1 MTPAKNQF
9 LALFSH
15 ITRRSRGGVGK
26 VATTTPWFTKPIASA
41 PMNGWS
47 GPKLV
52 AAVANH
58 GGVPIFPIGY
68 FTDPAAILKEL
79 QNILPLL
86 SDNEQQ
92 DGIDNSH
99 GDNGSEEE
107 ATKAEFLPYAVGFI
121 TFWLDRQ
128 GPDLLLKILEG
139 QGDLP
144 HSTPSGTASATTG
157 ARKALRPPAAVWF
170 SFGDYRPYLKL
181 VRQYGAAGTRV
192 IVQVQTV
199 QEAIDAQ
206 QDGVDVIV
214 LQGTESGGHGAQR
227 VRPLL
232 SFIPEVVDALQERE
246 KTKGLKVPAILAAGG
261 ISVNAQWRAAQA
273 LGASGVVIGTGFMP
287 TFESP
292 GPQHAKERILNAGDG
307 GNSTVRTRIFD
318 ELREFGWPEGYD
330 GRVVRN
336 LVTDREEED
345 LKTRGVFEPKGAD
358 AFKILREDRTGT
370 KEDWKLAVK
379 NQDLDFIPLWAG
391 TGVGLLKKQMSAAE
405 WIDQLLGESEKGN

>member
-1 MTPAKNQF
+1 MTPAKN
-9 LALFSH
+9 H
-15 ITRRSRGGVGK
+15 HGVGK
-26 VATTTPWFTKPIASA
+26 VATPWFTKPIASA

-52 AAVANH
+52 AAVA
-58 GGVPIFPIGY
+58 IYPIGY
-68 FTDPAAILKEL
+68 FTDPAAILKDL
-79 QNILPLL
+79 QAVIPLL
-86 SDNEQQ
+86 SDNGDTDE
-92 DGIDNSH
+92 IDNNNAKDDGGASK
-99 GDNGSEEE
+99 
-107 ATKAEFLPYAVGFI
+107 TEFLPYGVGFV

-128 GPDLLLKILEG
+128 GPDLLLQILEG
-139 QGDLP
+139 QGDL
-144 HSTPSGTASATTG
+144 ATTT
-157 ARKALRPPAAVWF
+157 RKAPRPPAAVWF

-181 VRQYGAAGTRV
+181 VRQHGAAGTRV

-232 SFIPEVVDALQERE
+232 SFIPEAVTALQERE
-246 KTKGLKVPAILAAGG
+246 KASGLKVPAILAAGG
-261 ISVNAQWRAAQA
+261 ISINAQYRAVET

-292 GPQHAKERILNAGDG
+292 GPQHAKDRLLKTGDG
-307 GNSTVRTRIFD
+307 GDTTVRTRIFD
-318 ELREFGWPEGYD
+318 ELREFGWPEGFD

-345 LKTRGVFEPKGAD
+345 LKNRGVFEPKGVD
-358 AFKILREDRTGT
+358 AFKVLKEDRTGT
-370 KEDWKLAVK
+370 KEDWKRAVK
-379 NQDLDFIPLWAG
+379 EQDLDYIPLWSG

-405 WIDQLLGESEKGN
+405 WMDQLLGEDGKNN

>member
-1 MTPAKNQF
+1 
-9 LALFSH
+9 
-15 ITRRSRGGVGK
+15 
-26 VATTTPWFTKPIASA
+26 
-41 PMNGWS
+41 MNGWS

-58 GGVPIFPIGY
+58 GGVPIYPIGY
-68 FTDPAAILKEL
+68 FTDPAAILKDL
-79 QNILPLL
+79 QSILPML
-86 SDNEQQ
+86 SDNDQQ
-92 DGIDNSH
+92 DNIDNNSH
-99 GDNGSEEE
+99 DNNEEG
-107 ATKAEFLPYAVGFI
+107 AKTEFLPYAVGFV

-128 GPDLLLKILEG
+128 GPDLLIKILEG

-144 HSTPSGTASATTG
+144 RSTPSSAATISG
-157 ARKALRPPAAVWF
+157 SKKALRPPAAVWF

-181 VRQYGAAGTRV
+181 VRQHGAAGTRV

-232 SFIPEVVDALQERE
+232 SFVPEVANVLQERGRAN
-246 KTKGLKVPAILAAGG
+246 GLKVPAILAAGG
-261 ISVNAQWRAAQA
+261 ISINAQWRAVQA

-292 GPQHAKERILNAGDG
+292 GPQHAKERILKTGDG
-307 GNSTVRTRIFD
+307 GDTTVRTRIFD

-330 GRVVRN
+330 GRVIRN
-336 LVTDREEED
+336 LVTEREEED
-345 LKTRGVFEPKGAD
+345 LKTRSIVEPKGAD
-358 AFKILREDRTGT
+358 AFRVLREDRTGT
-370 KEDWKLAVK
+370 KEDWKQAVK
-379 NQDLDFIPLWAG
+379 DQNLDIIPLWAG
-391 TGVGLLKKQMSAAE
+391 TGVGLLNKQMSAAE
-405 WIDQLLGESEKGN
+405 WMDQLLGESDKDI

>member
-15 ITRRSRGGVGK
+15 ITRRSHGVGK
-26 VATTTPWFTKPIASA
+26 VATPWFTKSIASA
-41 PMNGWS
+41 PMSGWS

-58 GGVPIFPIGY
+58 GGVPIYPIGY
-68 FTDPAAILKEL
+68 FTDPAAIIKDL
-79 QNILPLL
+79 QAVIPLL
-86 SDNEQQ
+86 SDNGDTNEA
-92 DGIDNSH
+92 DNN
-99 GDNGSEEE
+99 D
-107 ATKAEFLPYAVGFI
+107 TKGNEGAIRTEFLPYAVGFV

-128 GPDLLLKILEG
+128 GPDLLLQILEG
-139 QGDLP
+139 QGDLV
-144 HSTPSGTASATTG
+144 TATN
-157 ARKALRPPAAVWF
+157 KAPRPPAAVWF

-181 VRQYGAAGTRV
+181 VRQHGAAGTRV

-232 SFIPEVVDALQERE
+232 SFIPETVIALQERE
-246 KTKGLKVPAILAAGG
+246 KTSGLKVPAILAAGG
-261 ISVNAQWRAAQA
+261 ISVNSQYRAVEA

-292 GPQHAKERILNAGDG
+292 GPQHAKDRLLKTGDG
-307 GNSTVRTRIFD
+307 GDTTVRTRIFD
-318 ELREFGWPEGYD
+318 ELRDFGWPEGFD

-345 LKTRGVFEPKGAD
+345 LKNRGVFEPKGAD
-358 AFKILREDRTGT
+358 AFKVLREDRTGT
-370 KEDWKLAVK
+370 KEDWKRAVK
-379 NQDLDFIPLWAG
+379 EQDLDLIPLWSG

-405 WIDQLLGESEKGN
+405 WMDQLLGEDSKRN

>member
-1 MTPAKNQF
+1 MSPANNQF
-9 LALFSH
+9 LSLFSH
-15 ITRRSRGGVGK
+15 ITRRTRGVGLDK
-26 VATTTPWFTKPIASA
+26 LSTPWFTKPIASA

-58 GGVPIFPIGY
+58 GGVPIYPIGY
-68 FTDPAAILKEL
+68 FTDPAAILKDL
-79 QNILPLL
+79 QSILPLL
-86 SDNEQQ
+86 SDNGQQ
-92 DGIDNSH
+92 QGDIGDGQ
-99 GDNGSEEE
+99 GGSVEEG
-107 ATKAEFLPYAVGFI
+107 AGKTEFLPYAVGFI

-128 GPDLLLKILEG
+128 GPELLIKILEG

-144 HSTPSGTASATTG
+144 NPAASAETATIG
-157 ARKALRPPAAVWF
+157 VKKALRPPAAVWF

-181 VRQYGAAGTRV
+181 VRQHGAAGTRV

-206 QDGVDVIV
+206 QEGVDVVV

-232 SFIPEVVDALQERE
+232 SFIPEVVEAFQERN
-246 KTKGLKVPAILAAGG
+246 KAHGFKVPAILAAGG
-261 ISVNAQWRAAQA
+261 ISVNSQWRAVQS

-292 GPQHAKERILNAGDG
+292 GPEHAKARILNAGDG
-307 GNSTVRTRIFD
+307 GDSTVRTRIFD

-330 GRVVRN
+330 GRVIRN

-345 LKTRGVFEPKGAD
+345 LKTRGVVEPKGAE
-358 AFKILREDRTGT
+358 AFKVLREDRTGT
-370 KEDWKLAVK
+370 KEDWKRAVK
-379 NQDLDFIPLWAG
+379 DQDLDFIPLWAG

-405 WIDQLLGESEKGN
+405 WMDQLLGESEKDK

>member
-1 MTPAKNQF
+1 MAAAKNQF

-15 ITRRSRGGVGK
+15 ITRRGRVGK
-26 VATTTPWFTKPIASA
+26 TTPWFTKPVVSA

-58 GGVPIFPIGY
+58 GGVPIYPIGY
-68 FTDPAAILKEL
+68 FTDPAAILKDL
-79 QNILPLL
+79 QSIPPLL
-86 SDNEQQ
+86 SDQSGVDQ
-92 DGIDNSH
+92 
-99 GDNGSEEE
+99 EEPV
-107 ATKAEFLPYAVGFI
+107 APANTDFLPYGVGFV

-128 GPDLLLKILEG
+128 GPELLLKVLEG

-144 HSTPSGTASATTG
+144 RSTPSSATTT
-157 ARKALRPPAAVWF
+157 AKKVLRPPAAVWF

-181 VRQYGAAGTRV
+181 VRQHGAAGTRV

-206 QDGVDVIV
+206 QDGVDAIV

-232 SFIPEVVDALQERE
+232 SFIPEVVDALQERGR
-246 KTKGLKVPAILAAGG
+246 TDGLKVPPILAAGG
-261 ISVNAQWRAAQA
+261 ISNNTQWRAVQT

-292 GPQHAKERILNAGDG
+292 GPQQAKERILKTGDG
-307 GNSTVRTRIFD
+307 GETTVRTRIFD

-330 GRVVRN
+330 GRVIRN

-345 LKTRGVFEPKGAD
+345 LRNHGLFEPRGAD
-358 AFKILREDRTGT
+358 AFKVLKEDRTGT
-370 KEDWKLAVK
+370 KEDWKQAVK
-379 NQDLDFIPLWAG
+379 DQDLDLIPLWAG
-391 TGVGLLKKQMSAAE
+391 TGVGLLKKQMSAAD
-405 WIDQLLGESEKGN
+405 WMDQLLGDSDNNSNY

>member
-15 ITRRSRGGVGK
+15 ITRRAHGVGK
-26 VATTTPWFTKPIASA
+26 VSTPWFTKPIASA

-58 GGVPIFPIGY
+58 GGVPIYPIGY
-68 FTDPAAILKEL
+68 FTDPAAILKDL
-79 QNILPLL
+79 QAVIPLL
-86 SDNEQQ
+86 SD
-92 DGIDNSH
+92 DGDTDQTDSSTK
-99 GDNGSEEE
+99 GDEGAIS
-107 ATKAEFLPYAVGFI
+107 TEFLPYAVGFV

-139 QGDLP
+139 QGDL
-144 HSTPSGTASATTG
+144 STTTATKRA
-157 ARKALRPPAAVWF
+157 RPPAAVWF

-181 VRQYGAAGTRV
+181 VRQHGAVGTRV

-232 SFIPEVVDALQERE
+232 SFIPEVVDALQERH
-246 KTKGLKVPAILAAGG
+246 KASGLKVPAILAAGG
-261 ISVNAQWRAAQA
+261 ISVNSQYRAVQT
-273 LGASGVVIGTGFMP
+273 LGATGVVIGTGFMP

-292 GPQHAKERILNAGDG
+292 GPQHAKGRLLKTGDG
-307 GNSTVRTRIFD
+307 GDTTVRTRIFD
-318 ELREFGWPEGYD
+318 ELRDFGWPEGFD

-345 LKTRGVFEPKGAD
+345 LKTRGLFEPKGAD
-358 AFKILREDRTGT
+358 AFKVLRADRTGT
-370 KEDWKLAVK
+370 QEDWKKAVK
-379 NQDLDFIPLWAG
+379 DQDLDFIPLWSG
-391 TGVGLLKKQMSAAE
+391 TGVGLLKKQMPAAE
-405 WIDQLLGESEKGN
+405 WMDQLLGEDGKSH

>member
-1 MTPAKNQF
+1 MSPAKNQF

-15 ITRRSRGGVGK
+15 ITRRSRGVGQ
-26 VATTTPWFTKPIASA
+26 AATPWFTKPIASA

-68 FTDPAAILKEL
+68 FTDPAAILKDL
-79 QNILPLL
+79 QSILPLL
-86 SDNEQQ
+86 SDNDQQ
-92 DGIDNSH
+92 DGIDNSQ
-99 GDNGSEEE
+99 NNNEEL
-107 ATKAEFLPYAVGFI
+107 TKTEFLPYAVGFI

-144 HSTPSGTASATTG
+144 RSTPSSGTTTTG
-157 ARKALRPPAAVWF
+157 LKKVLRPPAAVWF

-181 VRQYGAAGTRV
+181 VRQHGAAGTKV

-206 QDGVDVIV
+206 LDGVDVIV

-232 SFIPEVVDALQERE
+232 SFVPEVADVLQEQG
-246 KTKGLKVPAILAAGG
+246 KAKGLKVPAILAAGG
-261 ISVNAQWRAAQA
+261 ISVNAQFRAVQA
-273 LGASGVVIGTGFMP
+273 MGASGVVIGTGFMP

-292 GPQHAKERILNAGDG
+292 GPQHAKERILKTGDG
-307 GNSTVRTRIFD
+307 GDTTVRTRIFD
-318 ELREFGWPEGYD
+318 ELRDFGWPEGYD

-345 LKTRGVFEPKGAD
+345 MKTRGVVEPKGAD
-358 AFKILREDRTGT
+358 AFKVLREDRTGT
-370 KEDWKLAVK
+370 KEDWKQAVK
-379 NQDLDFIPLWAG
+379 DQDLDFIPLWAG
-391 TGVGLLKKQMSAAE
+391 TGVGLLKKQVSAAE
-405 WIDQLLGESEKGN
+405 RMDQLLGESEKDN

>member
-1 MTPAKNQF
+1 MSPAKNQF
-9 LALFSH
+9 LSLFSH
-15 ITRRSRGGVGK
+15 ITRRTRGVGK
-26 VATTTPWFTKPIASA
+26 LSTPWFTKPIASA

-68 FTDPAAILKEL
+68 FTDPAAILKDL
-79 QNILPLL
+79 QSILPLL
-86 SDNEQQ
+86 SDNGSQQ
-92 DGIDNSH
+92 DDI
-99 GDNGSEEE
+99 GDSKEEGAGNKTE
-107 ATKAEFLPYAVGFI
+107 LLPYAVGFI

-144 HSTPSGTASATTG
+144 HPTPSGETTTTG
-157 ARKALRPPAAVWF
+157 GAKKALRPPAAVWF

-181 VRQYGAAGTRV
+181 VRQHGAAGTRV

-206 QDGVDVIV
+206 RDGVDVIV

-232 SFIPEVVDALQERE
+232 SFIPEVVEALQERN
-246 KTKGLKVPAILAAGG
+246 KVNGLKVPAILAAGG
-261 ISVNAQWRAAQA
+261 ISLNSQWRAVEA
-273 LGASGVVIGTGFMP
+273 LGASGVVVGTGFMP

-292 GPQHAKERILNAGDG
+292 GSQHAKERILNASDG
-307 GNSTVRTRIFD
+307 GDSTVRTRIFD

-345 LKTRGVFEPKGAD
+345 LKTRGVVEPKGAE
-358 AFKILREDRTGT
+358 AFKVLREDRTGT
-370 KEDWKLAVK
+370 KEDWKRAVK
-379 NQDLDFIPLWAG
+379 DQDLDYIPLWAG

-405 WIDQLLGESEKGN
+405 WMDQLLGESEKNK